1 MSELFTHGDH
11 AKVGDFVQYCKGNG
25 DLMDD
30 FGLVIAVKHKMS
42 PKLVD
47 WLDGQSL
54 KMLQVYSASIP
65 QSQADWVNASYFRIR
80 SKA

>member
-1 MSELFTHGDH
+1 MSALFTHGDH
-11 AKVGDFVQYCKGNG
+11 AKIGDFVQYCKGTG
-25 DLMDD
+25 ELMDD
-30 FGLVIAVKHKMS
+30 FGLVIAVKHQTS

-54 KMLQVYSASIP
+54 KMLQVYSVTVP
-65 QSQADWVNASYFRIR
+65 CGHEDWVNAQFFRIR

>member
-47 WLDGQSL
+47 WLD
-54 KMLQVYSASIP
+54 
-65 QSQADWVNASYFRIR
+65 
-80 SKA
+80 

>member
-1 MSELFTHGDH
+1 MTAFNMHGRH

-30 FGLVIAVKHKMS
+30 FGLVVAVKWQTEAKI
-42 PKLVD
+42 VD
-47 WLDGQSL
+47 WLDGESL
-54 KMLQVYSASIP
+54 KMLQVYSATVP
-65 QSQADWVNASYFRIR
+65 QSQADWVNAEFFRIR

>member
-1 MSELFTHGDH
+1 MTAFNMHGNH
-11 AKVGDFVQYCKGNG
+11 AKIGDFVQYCKGTG
-25 DLMDD
+25 ELMDD
-30 FGLVIAVKHKMS
+30 FGLVIAVKHQTS

-54 KMLQVYSASIP
+54 KMLRVYSATVP
-65 QSQADWVNASYFRIR
+65 QSQSDWVNAAYFKIR